1 MNELPDEGRGS
12 LGGSGESLGT
22 IPANQSIFRQAAVPH
37 VNLPK
42 RQLVYLGFTDL
53 DSVKE
58 FSFEVHRSV
67 SIGGGMPGRP
77 YADLL
82 QQGEELQITD
92 GWMSCLSWKWRKRSS
107 VKIAER
113 TYEEGTE
120 AFHSRK
126 KIAILGRHL
135 VDKVP
140 VSELCEALSLRPTV
154 FYRWQKEL
162 FENGA
167 AAFQSQERPQRQVEG
182 KQKRIEFSEK
192 KVQTKDEVL
201 AELMA
206 EHVALKK
213 VSRRTRPEVS
223 RSQAATSESS
233 QTSCV
238 SVVVKCPLVPL
249 SAMNG
254 IFATGFSGAVRG
266 RRALP
271 DFTLER
277 LLYRAGQVV
286 PAHYHAEPAIIL
298 LVSGHC
304 TLRNDFRCD
313 LPCAPGAAIVHPA
326 GEQHSYR
333 YEADR
338 DSQMLAI
345 TLPIRSCERF
355 RSPLDLE
362 RPRLAH
368 DPEIAPLMA
377 RLRHRVQQPHTS
389 ALSLEATVFEL
400 LGQLCGSRKESSLT
414 PSLARVRDLLHSR
427 FKEPLSL
434 TEIARSTDLSPIQ
447 LARHFRRQFGCSP
460 AAYIRK
466 LRLAYA
472 CERLASSSLPIVD
485 LAHELG
491 FFDQS
496 HFCHTFGKHF
506 GVSPVAYRSN
516 TGRH

>member
-1 MNELPDEGRGS
+1 ME
-12 LGGSGESLGT
+12 
-22 IPANQSIFRQAAVPH
+22 
-37 VNLPK
+37 K
-42 RQLVYLGFTDL
+42 
-53 DSVKE
+53 
-58 FSFEVHRSV
+58 
-67 SIGGGMPGRP
+67 
-77 YADLL
+77 
-82 QQGEELQITD
+82 
-92 GWMSCLSWKWRKRSS
+92 SS
-107 VKIAER
+107 VGNKSLKSECIRPGTPLSLKDARRLIESYVEYYNNTRLNSAIGYVTPKDMLAGRQHEIHAER
-113 TYEEGTE
+113 D
-120 AFHSRK
+120 RK
-126 KIAILGRHL
+126 
-135 VDKVP
+135 
-140 VSELCEALSLRPTV
+140 
-154 FYRWQKEL
+154 
-162 FENGA
+162 
-167 AAFQSQERPQRQVEG
+167 
-182 KQKRIEFSEK
+182 
-192 KVQTKDEVL
+192 L
-201 AELMA
+201 AEA
-206 EHVALKK
+206 RQHVRVVANKLREC
-213 VSRRTRPEVS
+213 SCRMS
-223 RSQAATSESS
+223 TSAI
-233 QTSCV
+233 
-238 SVVVKCPLVPL
+238 
-249 SAMNG
+249 AMNG

-286 PAHYHAEPAIIL
+286 PAHYHAEPAVIL

-338 DSQMLAI
+338 ESQMLAI

-389 ALSLEATVFEL
+389 ALSLAATVFEL
-400 LGQLCGSRKESSLT
+400 LGQLCGSCKESSLT

-466 LRLAYA
+466 LRLDYA